1 MTVYLICCCSVA
13 NGGSNAAGDAAA
25 ETSDGKCVRY
35 KDRYTAFLFFQM
47 LIFYRAHSYII
58 NIYASVVCTRV

>member
-1 MTVYLICCCSVA
+1 MEKVGFLFMTVYLICCCSVA

-35 KDRYTAFLFFQM
+35 KARYTPFLFC
-47 LIFYRAHSYII
+47 SENDI
-58 NIYASVVCTRV
+58 NF